1 MSTQQQRPLLY
12 PNHKHFSQ
20 LTLVLL
26 VVLGTVLMGLVSV
39 IYSFSVTDALG
50 ENLIIPAEAELW
62 SPLSE

>member
-1 MSTQQQRPLLY
+1 MSTQQQTPLLY

-50 ENLIIPAEAELW
+50 ENFIIPAEAEL
-62 SPLSE
+62 